1 MTAIILD
8 HDSEQEWLEQRRR
21 YITASEVSR
30 LAHSSSAWD
39 EIRAEKRG
47 EKKFAG
53 NAFTRWGHER
63 EPRIIEKLN
72 ESFTDTPVEA
82 NDKLWVLEGTR
93 WAATPDAV
101 GEACVVD
108 AKTGSRDAFE
118 EAFDKYT
125 DQVIW
130 QMLVCGKSFGWLVF
144 EERIDDGDFGQFLP
158 GEVEAHYIQY
168 DETRAEELM
177 RIANRFLEGTDMDV
191 SIIMSDYFEA
201 KAQRD
206 KAQTLMNECAD
217 AIKAKADGGK
227 FTYAD
232 DLGSVTATPAKVG
245 TRFDSKA
252 FKDAH
257 PDLFAEFQCPST
269 TAARVTFTEKKGG

>member
-1 MTAIILD
+1 MTSIILS
-8 HDSEQEWLEQRRR
+8 HDSEQEWFEQRRH
-21 YITASEVSR
+21 YITASEVAR
-30 LAHSSSAWD
+30 LAHSSAAWA
-39 EIRAEKRG
+39 EIRAEKQG
-47 EKKFAG
+47 VKKFAG

-63 EPRIIEKLN
+63 ESHIIAKLN
-72 ESFTDTPVEA
+72 ESFTDAPVEA

-101 GEACVVD
+101 GADCVVD

-118 EAFDKYT
+118 KALEQYT
-125 DQVIW
+125 DQIQW

-168 DETRAEELM
+168 DEERAEELM
-177 RIANRFLEGTDMDV
+177 RIANRFLEGTDMDT

-206 KAQTLMNECAD
+206 KADARMKECGD
-217 AIKAKADGGK
+217 AIKAKAEGGK

-232 DLGSVTATPAKVG
+232 DLGSVTVTPAKTG

-252 FKDAH
+252 FKAAH

-269 TAARVTFTEKKGG
+269 SAARVTFTEKKGV

>member
-1 MTAIILD
+1 MTSIILA

-118 EAFDKYT
+118 KAFDKYI

-130 QMLVCGKSFGWLVF
+130 QMLVCGKQFGWLVF
-144 EERIDDGDFGQFLP
+144 EERVDDGDFGQFLP
-158 GEVEAHYIQY
+158 GEVEAHYIPY
-168 DETRAEELM
+168 DEDRAEELM
-177 RIANRFLEGTDMDV
+177 RIAHRFLEGTDFELDL
-191 SIIMSDYFEA
+191 IISDYLDA
-201 KAQRD
+201 KADRD
-206 KAQTLMNECAD
+206 KAAERMAELAD
-217 AIKAKADGGK
+217 AAKAKADGGK
-227 FTYAD
+227 FTYSG
-232 DLGSVTATPAKVG
+232 DLGSVTVSPAKVG
-245 TRFDSKA
+245 SRFDSKS
-252 FKDAH
+252 FQQAH
-257 PDLFAEFQCPST
+257 PDLFAEFQTTST
-269 TAARVTFTEKKGG
+269 TAARVTFTEKKGV